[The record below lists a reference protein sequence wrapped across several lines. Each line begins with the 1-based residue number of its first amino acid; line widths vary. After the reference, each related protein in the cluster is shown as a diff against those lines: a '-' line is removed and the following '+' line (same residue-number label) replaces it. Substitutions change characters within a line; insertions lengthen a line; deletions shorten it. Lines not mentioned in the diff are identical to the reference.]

1 MTHFWKWLAV
11 SGVVAGLIYT
21 ALTVLSGFAIPW
33 RSPHFDTAVATTT
46 QRGWVNEARYFV
58 LNKNVFSEPEDRIV
72 ILGASNARDPFRPEI
87 MERSLPDWRVAN
99 ASLSGASIDEIADA
113 VDLIYLEQGADPG
126 NRTAFVICLNY
137 IQFIPPSRPEGTDSP
152 LASEALRGGVH
163 ERTEGRLTSRY
174 PRPVER
180 LVSAV
185 FRPQAVAASLPRRTF
200 KALFANP
207 ELPAV
212 KNFVDRFRGDDPL
225 ARWVEVIGEHP
236 DLDAVTVPDDV
247 RRALMDQRL
256 AGAGGDKALSEAGF
270 RELAELVALIRSRGD
285 SVVLVDLP
293 LPDWHLAG
301 VPVTDASY
309 RSGVAEILSRWE
321 GDPAVAALSLREFD
335 DPDNFFDSGHTK
347 PRLWPVLSRRLAGMI
362 AASSVL
368 SPRTARTEGPS
379 RSDR

>member
-11 SGVVAGLIYT
+11 SGTVAALVYA
-21 ALTVLSGFAIPW
+21 ALTGLSGFAIPW

-58 LNKNVFSEPEDRIV
+58 LNKQVFSEPEDRIV
-72 ILGASNARDPFRPEI
+72 IIGASNARDPFRPEI
-87 MERSLPDWRVAN
+87 MERSLPDWHVAN
-99 ASLSGASIDEIADA
+99 ASLSGAAIDEIADA
-113 VDLIYLEQGADPG
+113 VDLIYLEQGADAE

-152 LASEALRGGVH
+152 LVSEALRGGMH
-163 ERTEGRLTSRY
+163 QRTEGRLTSRY

-180 LVSAV
+180 LISAV
-185 FRPQAVAASLPRRTF
+185 FRPQTVAASLPRRAF
-200 KALFANP
+200 RALFANP
-207 ELPAV
+207 EFPAI
-212 KNFVDRFRGDDPL
+212 KNFVDRFRDDDPL

-236 DLDAVTVPDDV
+236 DLNSITVPDDV
-247 RRALMDQRL
+247 RQALMTQRL

-270 RELAELVALIRSRGD
+270 RELAALVALIRSRGD

-293 LPDWHLAG
+293 LPDWHLSG

-309 RSGVAEILSRWE
+309 RSGVAEVLSRWE
-321 GDPAVAALSLREFD
+321 EDPAVAAMSLREFD

-347 PRLWPVLSRRLAGMI
+347 PRLWPALSERLARML
-362 AASSVL
+362 AASPALASEP
-368 SPRTARTEGPS
+368 SPATVVAR
-379 RSDR
+379 DRP